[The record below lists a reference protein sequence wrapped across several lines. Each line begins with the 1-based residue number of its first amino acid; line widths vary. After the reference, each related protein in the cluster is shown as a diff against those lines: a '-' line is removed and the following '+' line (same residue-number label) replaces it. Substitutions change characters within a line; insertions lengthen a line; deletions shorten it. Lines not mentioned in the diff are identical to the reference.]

1 MNSPDSP
8 IVLTVTLLI
17 LLTAGCGDDAGAGAA
32 ERAGGSRAAVAE
44 DTENPTGVDQGFE
57 PSADQF
63 GLERF
68 AITTETY
75 RAPVQ
80 VGLRK
85 MRESRTT
92 VTRYVESYGERVALE
107 TRSDRRHEQYYWDGR
122 RGILHDVANQTTVD
136 QGDVRLKTSQPEQH
150 AVVSEATLAS
160 WGYERKGEKTTLGR
174 PCEIWTSQEQRTEFC
189 RWRHLILE
197 SRDWNADGEE
207 TGRMTVTGIT
217 EGEGIPAGFEALA
230 DRL

>member
-1 MNSPDSP
+1 MTSPDLP
-8 IVLTVTLLI
+8 IARTVALLVF
-17 LLTAGCGDDAGAGAA
+17 LTAGCGGDSGSA
-32 ERAGGSRAAVAE
+32 ERAGGSRAAAAQDPA
-44 DTENPTGVDQGFE
+44 DTTGVDDGFE

-68 AITTETY
+68 TITTETY

-92 VTRYVESYGERVALE
+92 VTRYVEGYGERIAME

-136 QGDVRLKTSQPEQH
+136 QGGVRLKTSEPGQH
-150 AVVSEATLAS
+150 AVASESLLAN
-160 WGYERKGEKTTLGR
+160 WGYARSGDKPVLGR
-174 PCEIWTSQEQRTEFC
+174 PCEVWTSQEHKTEFC
-189 RWRHLILE
+189 RWRHLVLE

-207 TGRMTVTGIT
+207 TGRMTVVEIR
-217 EGEGIPAGFEALA
+217 EGEGIPAEFESLA
-230 DRL
+230 ERL